1 MKIFFLLY
9 NIMEK
14 FIVTGEELV
23 VGECYMYKGKNMGKF
38 ISFEFYGRHYDQDEK
53 YTFENGIINQGEFLQ
68 RQKVFTKIQCSGG
81 GARKNKKR
89 VTRKRLSTKR
99 KAKRTRRVRTS
110 KKHKR

>member
-1 MKIFFLLY
+1 
-9 NIMEK
+9 MEK
-14 FIVTGEELV
+14 FIVTGAELV
-23 VGECYMYKGKNMGKF
+23 VGECYMYRGKNMGKF
-38 ISFEFYGRHYDQDEK
+38 ISFELEGRVYDPNEK

-81 GARKNKKR
+81 GGARRKR

-99 KAKRTRRVRTS
+99 KVKRTRRNRSS